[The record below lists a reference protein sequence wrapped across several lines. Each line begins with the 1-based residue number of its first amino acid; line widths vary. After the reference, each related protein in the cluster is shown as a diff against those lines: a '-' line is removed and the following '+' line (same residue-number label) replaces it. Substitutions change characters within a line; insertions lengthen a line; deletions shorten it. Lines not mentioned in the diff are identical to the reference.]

1 MVNMDDIKIYRQQ
14 LEEIEDENS
23 LEQKVEGLKKF
34 SQSLRNYLYDN
45 DLADSQYA
53 REFIDMYDSRRYSYE
68 EEKMIEDA
76 RSILDDLE
84 DKAQ

>member
-45 DLADSQYA
+45 DLTDSQYA

>member
-14 LEEIEDENS
+14 LEEIEGESS